1 MTRQEIVAKLAQE
14 GIVEQMCANIAHVR
28 ELTPDLKDLA
38 QTIYLVLLEYDEEKI
53 VDLWESN
60 AIGFFIARIAANQ
73 YNSKT
78 SPFYKL
84 FRPSQG
90 KRAHILPPRWMR
102 GFSAM
107 PDLRKLSLAS
117 PSRATAW
124 RMR

>member
-84 FRPSQG
+84 FRRFRD
-90 KRAHILPPRWMR
+90 KCDILNPQLNDEDEE
-102 GFSAM
+102 
-107 PDLRKLSLAS
+107 DLPAAPYSV
-117 PSRATAW
+117 SRTA
-124 RMR
+124 RRR